1 MGRPETDLFVSLSM
15 VRRRLLEEP
24 VSRLAVWARR
34 FALFSIVVSVMSVVV
49 VHSGYLEF
57 TPAMATFGGAL
68 VFAGLSILLALL
80 AMAVIWHSGHRGLG
94 QAVLALMI
102 GMGLLAYPGYLGAKA
117 YRLPAINDV
126 TTDPA
131 DPPRFEALASLRAS
145 VAPLPVRFTPDQH
158 RAAYPDI
165 EPLEVTVP
173 AQAAFAAAQDV
184 IAKHKWTILLA
195 RAPQPP
201 RREGHIEAVARSVL
215 MGFREDVIIRVRP
228 TPDGARV
235 DVRSASRYGK
245 YDFGSNADR
254 VRALVE
260 EIDDKTSDDEK
271 KAAKPI
277 AKGQSPARGAKR

>member
-1 MGRPETDLFVSLSM
+1 M
-15 VRRRLLEEP
+15 VRRRIIEEP

-34 FALFSIVVSVMSVVV
+34 FALFAIIVSVMSVIV

-68 VFAGLSILLALL
+68 VFAGLSILLGLL
-80 AMAVIWHSGHRGLG
+80 ALIVIWFSGHRGLG
-94 QAVLALMI
+94 QAVSALAI
-102 GMGLLAYPGYLGAKA
+102 GMGLLAYPAYLGVKA

-126 TTDPA
+126 ATDPA
-131 DPPRFEALASLRAS
+131 DPPRFEALAPLRAGATAIAAS
-145 VAPLPVRFTPDQH
+145 YTVEQQ

-165 EPLEVTVP
+165 ESLDVTVT

-184 IAKHKWTILLA
+184 ITKHKWTILLA
-195 RAPQPP
+195 RPPQPP

-215 MGFREDVIIRVRP
+215 MGLREDVVVRVRA

-254 VRALVE
+254 VRALID
-260 EIDDKTSDDEK
+260 EIDDKTSDAEK
-271 KAAKPI
+271 KLQPTAK
-277 AKGQSPARGAKR
+277 AQAPARGAAARR